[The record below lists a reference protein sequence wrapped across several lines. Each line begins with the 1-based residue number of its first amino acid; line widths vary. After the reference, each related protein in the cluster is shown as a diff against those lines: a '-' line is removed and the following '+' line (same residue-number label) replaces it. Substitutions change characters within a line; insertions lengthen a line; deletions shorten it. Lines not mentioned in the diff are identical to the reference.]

1 MSHYIHSA
9 TSSIAPQKQHRPG
22 RRPRAVVLEEYV
34 LGSRLRGGH
43 GAAGL
48 ALAALTGGA
57 QGGHGEVVEGARLKA
72 VRIEAALAGGADEL
86 PVEGRG
92 RGAHEHVVHTGT
104 VLALPAQGYAAA
116 AIGSASLQVLLF
128 RKDDPALHVNDL
140 LLHV

>member
-1 MSHYIHSA
+1 MLASR
-9 TSSIAPQKQHRPG
+9 TQWNDTAPVRRHRGG
-22 RRPRAVVLEEYV
+22 RPSEGMLSRSRPC
-34 LGSRLRGGH
+34 LRGGH

-48 ALAALTGGA
+48 ALAALAGGA
-57 QGGHGEVVEGARLKA
+57 QGRNGEEVEGARLQA

-86 PVEGRG
+86 PVEGVG
-92 RGAHEHVVHTGT
+92 AGAHEHVVHTGT